1 MSRPWNIGQSKVAK
15 LPWPLDF
22 TKSLLSGV
30 TVSSAVVTHTPPS
43 GGTVTTP
50 STQIVSP
57 IVYVTVGP
65 LGVTGVHYVDV
76 LATFSDATKDDI
88 RLVIRVDY

>member
-1 MSRPWNIGQSKVAK
+1 MTVEYNVKQSTTAII
-15 LPWPLDF
+15 PWPCDF
-22 TKSLLSGV
+22 TNSLLSGA

-43 GGTVTTP
+43 GTATTP

-65 LGVTGVHYVDV
+65 LGVTGIHYIDV
-76 LATFSDATKDDI
+76 LATFSDGHKDDI
-88 RLVIRVDY
+88 RIIIRVDY

>member
-30 TVSSAVVTHTPPS
+30 TVSSAVATHTPPS
-43 GGTVTTP
+43 GVATTP
-50 STQIVSP
+50 TIQVTSP

-65 LGVTGVHYVDV
+65 LAVTGVHYVDV
-76 LATFSDATKDDI
+76 LATFSDAHKDDI

>member
-1 MSRPWNIGQSKVAK
+1 MSKPWNIGQSKVAIE
-15 LPWPLDF
+15 PWPCNF
-22 TKSLLSGV
+22 SPSLLTGA
-30 TVSSAVVTHTPPS
+30 TVSSVVVTHTPPS

-65 LGVTGVHYVDV
+65 LGVTGIHYVDV
-76 LATFSDATKDDI
+76 LAIFSDGHKDDI
-88 RLVIRVDY
+88 RLIIQVDY